1 MLGKILKEAIEITA
15 SKHPKHDNAPLILTK
30 SNIEFNH
37 KRKFYDINEETKE
50 ISGACGFVDFME
62 SVFISGEKTLSN
74 DVLKFL
80 IDESSEA
87 RTDPEIFKDLIQK
100 KKVKEYV
107 ESFKNKRKDSNEYIK
122 AVHFLKT
129 YFDDSNKKTI
139 DL

>member
-1 MLGKILKEAIEITA
+1 MVGIVDEALASGGDDRLKISSYKDA
-15 SKHPKHDNAPLILTK
+15 LT
-30 SNIEFNH
+30 
-37 KRKFYDINEETKE
+37 
-50 ISGACGFVDFME
+50 DF
-62 SVFISGEKTLSN
+62 IK
-74 DVLKFL
+74 
-80 IDESSEA
+80 